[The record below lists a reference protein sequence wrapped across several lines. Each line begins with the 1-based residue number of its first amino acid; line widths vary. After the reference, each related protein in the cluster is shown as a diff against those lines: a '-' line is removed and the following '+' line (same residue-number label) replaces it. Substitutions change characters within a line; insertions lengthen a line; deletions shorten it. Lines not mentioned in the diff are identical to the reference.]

1 MFPFLSFSFLRMILP
16 LNYLNL
22 PLDSWGGLR
31 QGTRRIIDKF
41 CVVICFIVHVV
52 RTQNFSKNKHVTPML
67 SYPHAIPPRYQGVR
81 NTSFFENF
89 CSLSLWIIP
98 NKAPLVKV
106 YWFHRLPSNWL
117 LIYNATTGSVL
128 WKRYL

>member
-1 MFPFLSFSFLRMILP
+1 MNVPFSFLFFFTYDFTIKLLKFTFRLLRRTTTRYKENNRQILRSYLFHRPCSPYAEFFEKQTFLTPMPFP
-16 LNYLNL
+16 LGIRGSEIL
-22 PLDSWGGLR
+22 
-31 QGTRRIIDKF
+31 
-41 CVVICFIVHVV
+41 V
-52 RTQNFSKNKHVTPML
+52 FSKT
-67 SYPHAIPPRYQGVR
+67 
-81 NTSFFENF
+81 